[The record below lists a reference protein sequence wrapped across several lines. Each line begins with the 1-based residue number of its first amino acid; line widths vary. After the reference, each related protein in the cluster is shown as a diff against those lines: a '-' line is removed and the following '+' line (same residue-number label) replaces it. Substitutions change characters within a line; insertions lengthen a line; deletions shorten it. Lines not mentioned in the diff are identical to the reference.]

1 MIRAVF
7 FDIDGTLMPF
17 GAPGIPESTQAALD
31 ALTLRGIDRV
41 IATGRHTTEIDLLP
55 IRDVPF
61 DAWIT
66 LNGQL
71 CYDGQGRIFFE
82 NPLTGPEGLLQLF
95 HEKRIPVMLVEK
107 DRMYINFVNEKVIAA
122 QLDIAT
128 PVPEVGEYQGAPIY
142 QAIVYVT
149 REEQAEMARRI
160 GDKQITRWND
170 RAVDV
175 VEKGA
180 SKVTGIQQY
189 LALKGYR
196 REETAAFGDGENDVE
211 MLRYVHIGV
220 AMGNARQTVKQAAD
234 RVTASA
240 EEDGIM
246 KGLHELGLI

>member
-1 MIRAVF
+1 
-7 FDIDGTLMPF
+7 
-17 GAPGIPESTQAALD
+17 
-31 ALTLRGIDRV
+31 
-41 IATGRHTTEIDLLP
+41 
-55 IRDVPF
+55 
-61 DAWIT
+61 
-66 LNGQL
+66 
-71 CYDGQGRIFFE
+71 
-82 NPLTGPEGLLQLF
+82 
-95 HEKRIPVMLVEK
+95 
-107 DRMYINFVNEKVIAA
+107 
-122 QLDIAT
+122 
-128 PVPEVGEYQGAPIY
+128 VPEVGEYQGASIY

-170 RAVDV
+170 RAVDI

-180 SKVTGIQQY
+180 SKVTGIEKY

-196 REETAAFGDGENDVE
+196 REETVAFGDGENDVE